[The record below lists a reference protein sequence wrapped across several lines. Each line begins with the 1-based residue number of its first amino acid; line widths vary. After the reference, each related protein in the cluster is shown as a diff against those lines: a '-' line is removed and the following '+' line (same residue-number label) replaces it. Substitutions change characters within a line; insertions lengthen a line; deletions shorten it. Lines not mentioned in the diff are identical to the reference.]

1 MEVKLATHALRQYRK
16 LTPGIKKDI
25 LAGLTELESW
35 PQVRGVKSLQGRD
48 DYRLRVG
55 RYRVIFAV
63 DGNIIWIMD
72 IIIRNESTY

>member
-1 MEVKLATHALRQYRK
+1 MEVKLATRALRQYRK
-16 LTPGIKKDI
+16 LTPDIKQDI
-25 LAGLTELESW
+25 LAGLTELENW

-55 RYRVIFAV
+55 RYRVIFEV
-63 DGNIIWIMD
+63 DGNIIWITD

>member
-1 MEVKLATHALRQYRK
+1 MEAKLATRALRQYRK
-16 LTPGIKKDI
+16 LTPDIKQDI
-25 LAGLTELESW
+25 LAGLTELENW

-55 RYRVIFAV
+55 RYRVIFEV
-63 DGNIIWIMD
+63 DGNIIWITD